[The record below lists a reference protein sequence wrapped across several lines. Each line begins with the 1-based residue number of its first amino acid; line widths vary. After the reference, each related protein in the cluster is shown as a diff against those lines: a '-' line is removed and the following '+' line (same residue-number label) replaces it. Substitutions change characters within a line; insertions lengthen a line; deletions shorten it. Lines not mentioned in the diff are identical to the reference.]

1 MSDLKYILNRINN
14 EKMEFHLVN
23 QPMYEILIEAIERK
37 LTIGSDND
45 IPIEEVVIYIENI
58 PIVSQNGNSKAPIQ
72 ALQELKT
79 IEKLDK

>member
-1 MSDLKYILNRINN
+1 
-14 EKMEFHLVN
+14 MEFHLVN

-72 ALQELKT
+72 ALHELKT